1 MWQNH
6 LEAIAAHKSKQF
18 ATSSAN
24 SLPTQKQ
31 PAPITINTTNI
42 PPPPLEMESALGTKD
57 KEKSKEKGKITAVVN
72 VPQSRYEYHPLQP
85 PIIETPQLRDMGE
98 ATPPLEWIGLNRDK
112 LPNITHQVGTSAAMY
127 SRGTYAN
134 EHTDSN
140 CEFIRNCK
148 RG

>member
-1 MWQNH
+1 MIEIALTFLGNSMWQNH
-6 LEAIAAHKSKQF
+6 LEAMAAHKSKHF

-24 SLPTQKQ
+24 SLPTQKH

-42 PPPPLEMESALGTKD
+42 SPPPPGMEPAFDTKG
-57 KEKSKEKGKITAVVN
+57 KEKEKEKGKITAVVN

-112 LPNITHQVGTSAAMY
+112 LPNITHQVSIKVAMY
-127 SRGTYAN
+127 SDVTL
-134 EHTDSN
+134 
-140 CEFIRNCK
+140 
-148 RG
+148 

>member
-1 MWQNH
+1 M
-6 LEAIAAHKSKQF
+6 AAHKSKQF

-24 SLPTQKQ
+24 YLPTPKQ

-42 PPPPLEMESALGTKD
+42 SPPPPGMEPALSTKD
-57 KEKSKEKGKITAVVN
+57 NENFKDKGKITAVVN

-112 LPNITHQVGTSAAMY
+112 LPNITHQVGISAARY
-127 SRGTYAN
+127 SRATCSAN
-134 EHTDSN
+134 EHTDCN
-140 CEFIRNCK
+140 CEFIGNCK